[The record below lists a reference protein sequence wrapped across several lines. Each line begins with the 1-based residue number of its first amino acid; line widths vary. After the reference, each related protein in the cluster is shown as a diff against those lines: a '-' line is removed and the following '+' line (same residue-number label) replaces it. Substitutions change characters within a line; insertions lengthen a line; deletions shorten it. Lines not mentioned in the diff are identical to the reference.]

1 MKLKFLVKL
10 IEKIFGIAVGDDQ
23 PRADMFLPDRL
34 LAISLV
40 LLAGGGAC
48 VIITIL
54 NFAIWV
60 LACAVFGIVFGIF
73 AFLCWR
79 NQSIHVISDEQ
90 FTYTTMFGNT
100 RTYSFSDIQGI
111 RQNNDSLTLFV
122 DNQKIH
128 IESMAIISER
138 LVILINKVLK
148 QAK

>member
-10 IEKIFGIAVGDDQ
+10 IEKIFGIAIGDDQ

-138 LVILINKVLK
+138 LVILINNVLK

>member
-138 LVILINKVLK
+138 LVILINKVLE

>member
-90 FTYTTMFGNT
+90 FTYTTMFGKT
-100 RTYSFSDIQGI
+100 RTYSFSDLQGI

>member
-10 IEKIFGIAVGDDQ
+10 IEKIFGIAIGDDQ

-138 LVILINKVLK
+138 LVILINKVLE